1 MKKKHAYFALGF
13 LLAFG
18 LWTVLVTLVDVQPIG
33 PEGSRVGFAALNRSF
48 HSFTGVHMGLYTLT
62 DLLSLVPAAFALG
75 FAGLGLAQWLGR
87 KSLLQIDRSILVL
100 GGFYVLTLGA
110 YLLFEILVINYRPV
124 LIEGV
129 LEASYPSSTTML
141 ALCVLPTGSLQLR
154 TRLKNRTL
162 RIAVCWAIRLFTVF
176 MVVGRLLCGVHWL
189 TDILGGCLLSA
200 ALVHLYIA
208 LA

>member
-48 HSFTGVHMGLYTLT
+48 HSFTGVHMGLYTVT
-62 DLLSLVPAAFALG
+62 DWLGLIPVAFGFGFALV
-75 FAGLGLAQWLGR
+75 GLVQWIKRRSLR
-87 KSLLQIDRSILVL
+87 KVDRSILIL
-100 GGFYVLTLGA
+100 GGFYMATLAA
-110 YLLFEILVINYRPV
+110 YLFFESWVINYRPV

-141 ALCVLPTGSLQLR
+141 ALCVLPTGLLQLR
-154 TRLKNRTL
+154 TRLKNSTL

-176 MVVGRLLCGVHWL
+176 MVVGRLFSGVHWL

-200 ALVHLYIA
+200 ALVHLYIW

>member
-1 MKKKHAYFALGF
+1 MKKKHAYFALGC

-48 HSFTGVHMGLYTLT
+48 HSFTGAHMGLYTLT

-141 ALCVLPTGSLQLR
+141 ALCVLPTGLLQLR
-154 TRLKNRTL
+154 TRLKNRAL
-162 RIAVCWAIRLFTVF
+162 RIAVCWTIRVFTAF